1 MKIEQ
6 QFYLNEL
13 PDPFILL
20 KVCQAL
26 HELLE
31 GEFMKLIFPGGS
43 IPEELFKVLPANEY
57 EIVEREQ
64 YNNPDRCRIVIQKR
78 TVPSAGFLKS
88 DDGCCCN

>member
-26 HELLE
+26 NELPE
-31 GEFMKLIFPGGS
+31 GEFIKLIFPGGS
-43 IPEELFKVLPANEY
+43 IPEELFKVLPADEY
-57 EIVEREQ
+57 EIVGQEKCS
-64 YNNPDRCRIVIQKR
+64 NPDRCRIVIKKMTAQ
-78 TVPSAGFLKS
+78 SAGFSES